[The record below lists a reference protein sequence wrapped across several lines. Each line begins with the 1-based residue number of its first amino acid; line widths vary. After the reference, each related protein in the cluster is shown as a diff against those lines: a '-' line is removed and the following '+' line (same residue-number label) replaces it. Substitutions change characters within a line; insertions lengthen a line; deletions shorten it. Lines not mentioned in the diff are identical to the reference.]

1 MTTQEHGRV
10 ALSVERRL
18 SDGRNPLDLI
28 EWQMVDARAH
38 RTGDDQKDLIKVEAP
53 SSWSQMAI
61 NIAASKYLK
70 RSASINEGA
79 GETSIRALIERV
91 VDTISNQG
99 VKQGYFDDET
109 RGIFRDEL
117 CHILIHQMG
126 AFNSPVYFNC
136 GLMEAYGLSG
146 TNVTN
151 HFWDAKAGKPAE
163 TQDYYGHPQLAACFI
178 QSIKDDLQDIW
189 EHVGRE
195 MKIYKG
201 GSGSG
206 SNFST
211 LRSEGEALSSGGT
224 SSGVI
229 SFLEIFD
236 KAAGSTKSGGTSRR
250 AAKMVILNAD
260 HPEVMDFI
268 RWKAREEEKAKMLIA
283 AGLPSDFNGE
293 AYHTVSGQ
301 NSNNT
306 VRLTDEFMESLMR
319 GGTWDLKAVTTGEV
333 VRTVKAED
341 LFREICDAAWQCADP
356 GLQFDTTI
364 NSWHTC
370 PKSGRINASN
380 PCFTGDTRIATPQGL
395 IRISDLCESAFNEGE
410 MSSVFTTEGM
420 ISVPAAFMV
429 TGHNRILG
437 IHTSDGRLLKVTP
450 QHTCYADGKKIKAED
465 LKPGMSFDLLSEMNT
480 DSYVGEKCI
489 PTDVTLESC
498 REKHGRRSGFSKLPK
513 EWTPEFSEII
523 GHLIADGFISGTSGD
538 SPSASIAGWVFGTHP
553 DEQDILCGKYQRWFE
568 DHLEDIPVHIH
579 NVGSGC
585 RQIRIVR
592 RAFVSMLEDLG
603 VKRFKAHNKRVPEG
617 IFRAPKHIIAAFL
630 RGYFGGDG
638 TVGGREDEGGAQVS
652 CASASID
659 LLRDVQ
665 QLLDL
670 LGIRSRIKIFREE
683 HIISSPR
690 SEFDGYVSKKCYR
703 LCIDT
708 RDIQGFADGVGFSVN
723 YKNEKLSNLLLARRT
738 IKSRREFEIVTI
750 TEIEEMGEE
759 LTYNLTEPIN
769 NLVWANG
776 ILCSQCSEVH
786 FLDDVACNLS
796 SANLVKFL
804 LPDGS
809 FDVATFKY
817 VCRILTIAQDI
828 IVDYSAYPTEMICR
842 NSHNFRP
849 LGLGYTNLGAML
861 MRMAIPYD
869 SDRGRAI
876 ASTISAILTAASY
889 GTSAEIAEVMGPFAA
904 FKQNKTPMLAVIS
917 KHARKATNPTYE
929 KMCPE
934 YLMDAAAEMW
944 EEVVTLGKKF
954 GFRNAQTTCAAPTG
968 TISFMMDCDTTG
980 IEPEF
985 ALVKEK
991 MYSGGGADK
1000 IVNQSVEPALVGLG
1014 YTSDQ
1019 VRDIITHING
1029 SGQIKKIGEVG
1040 VCEKRLISLGFDE
1053 ETLSKVNKKVKSSRT
1068 LGDAFSNIPE
1078 AVAIVQEVQ
1087 DRFDIDAENGVD
1099 PLERMGFSSDE
1110 IDAANLYSCGHMGIE
1125 TAPHLRAEHIPIFDC
1140 AAMCGIDG
1148 TRLIHPQGHIKMMAA
1163 IQPFLSAGI
1172 SKTVNLPFDAT
1183 SQDIWDIFVSAWQQG
1198 LKCITIYRDGCK
1210 GSQPLTASGRAGEED
1225 TSPLVIRRRKPPTL
1239 MTTGKR
1245 RKLTMNGYTI
1255 YVHAYH
1261 DEDTGKINEIWID
1274 TKPGGGILDGFLNAI
1289 AKLVSTALQY
1299 GIPMEE
1305 IIQKFAYS
1313 SFDPSGN
1320 VTHPK
1325 IKKCKSLLDL
1335 VFRTIAVDFLGD
1347 DTYAD
1352 NPEAEMMPSP
1362 QPVAQQEISGSR
1374 HHEII
1379 ICIQCGSDQVL
1390 KTGTCYTCPICGTT
1404 TGCA

>member
-1 MTTQEHGRV
+1 
-10 ALSVERRL
+10 
-18 SDGRNPLDLI
+18 
-28 EWQMVDARAH
+28 
-38 RTGDDQKDLIKVEAP
+38 
-53 SSWSQMAI
+53 
-61 NIAASKYLK
+61 
-70 RSASINEGA
+70 
-79 GETSIRALIERV
+79 
-91 VDTISNQG
+91 
-99 VKQGYFDDET
+99 
-109 RGIFRDEL
+109 
-117 CHILIHQMG
+117 
-126 AFNSPVYFNC
+126 
-136 GLMEAYGLSG
+136 
-146 TNVTN
+146 
-151 HFWDAKAGKPAE
+151 
-163 TQDYYGHPQLAACFI
+163 
-178 QSIKDDLQDIW
+178 
-189 EHVGRE
+189 
-195 MKIYKG
+195 
-201 GSGSG
+201 
-206 SNFST
+206 
-211 LRSEGEALSSGGT
+211 
-224 SSGVI
+224 
-229 SFLEIFD
+229 
-236 KAAGSTKSGGTSRR
+236 
-250 AAKMVILNAD
+250 
-260 HPEVMDFI
+260 
-268 RWKAREEEKAKMLIA
+268 
-283 AGLPSDFNGE
+283 
-293 AYHTVSGQ
+293 
-301 NSNNT
+301 
-306 VRLTDEFMESLMR
+306 
-319 GGTWDLKAVTTGEV
+319 
-333 VRTVKAED
+333 
-341 LFREICDAAWQCADP
+341 
-356 GLQFDTTI
+356 
-364 NSWHTC
+364 
-370 PKSGRINASN
+370 
-380 PCFTGDTRIATPQGL
+380 
-395 IRISDLCESAFNEGE
+395 
-410 MSSVFTTEGM
+410 
-420 ISVPAAFMV
+420 
-429 TGHNRILG
+429 
-437 IHTSDGRLLKVTP
+437 
-450 QHTCYADGKKIKAED
+450 
-465 LKPGMSFDLLSEMNT
+465 
-480 DSYVGEKCI
+480 
-489 PTDVTLESC
+489 
-498 REKHGRRSGFSKLPK
+498 
-513 EWTPEFSEII
+513 
-523 GHLIADGFISGTSGD
+523 
-538 SPSASIAGWVFGTHP
+538 
-553 DEQDILCGKYQRWFE
+553 
-568 DHLEDIPVHIH
+568 
-579 NVGSGC
+579 
-585 RQIRIVR
+585 
-592 RAFVSMLEDLG
+592 
-603 VKRFKAHNKRVPEG
+603 
-617 IFRAPKHIIAAFL
+617 
-630 RGYFGGDG
+630 
-638 TVGGREDEGGAQVS
+638 
-652 CASASID
+652 
-659 LLRDVQ
+659 
-665 QLLDL
+665 
-670 LGIRSRIKIFREE
+670 
-683 HIISSPR
+683 
-690 SEFDGYVSKKCYR
+690 
-703 LCIDT
+703 
-708 RDIQGFADGVGFSVN
+708 
-723 YKNEKLSNLLLARRT
+723 
-738 IKSRREFEIVTI
+738 
-750 TEIEEMGEE
+750 
-759 LTYNLTEPIN
+759 
-769 NLVWANG
+769 
-776 ILCSQCSEVH
+776 
-786 FLDDVACNLS
+786 
-796 SANLVKFL
+796 
-804 LPDGS
+804 
-809 FDVATFKY
+809 
-817 VCRILTIAQDI
+817 
-828 IVDYSAYPTEMICR
+828 
-842 NSHNFRP
+842 
-849 LGLGYTNLGAML
+849 
-861 MRMAIPYD
+861 
-869 SDRGRAI
+869 
-876 ASTISAILTAASY
+876 
-889 GTSAEIAEVMGPFAA
+889 
-904 FKQNKTPMLAVIS
+904 
-917 KHARKATNPTYE
+917 
-929 KMCPE
+929 
-934 YLMDAAAEMW
+934 MW